1 MRKQSLEQSMVS
13 TKPWVPK
20 EVGEKVFNSAY
31 ERMKQWEQIAL
42 DKKIWK

>member
-20 EVGEKVFNSAY
+20 EIGEKVFLNAF
-31 ERMKQWEQIAL
+31 EWMKQRE
-42 DKKIWK
+42 